1 MAAQIGGA
9 MLVELLFLIIVLIL
23 LIYLLQLLAPGMDPT
38 LYRICVAVAVVIIIV
53 WLLDAM
59 GVAGGPHFRLLR

>member
-1 MAAQIGGA
+1 MI
-9 MLVELLFLIIVLIL
+9 ELLFLVIVLVL
-23 LIYLLQLLAPGMDPT
+23 LIYLLQLLLPGMDPR
-38 LYRICVAVAVVIIIV
+38 LYRIVIAVAVLIIIV